1 MLSYALSALAYA
13 VLLAVCLT
21 VWRQRVAGSGI
32 VTAVVAQVGWS
43 IVVAVQ
49 AGHLGEYTTALVIA
63 AEYLR
68 DLAWALVL
76 IRCLS
81 GSRPSAWAHAG
92 QRGLTVL
99 VVAVIVWTV
108 GSMLPGE
115 PGVLA
120 RQIERFWV
128 WGAFVLAIGGLVLV
142 EQVARNTRDARRY
155 NLKFIWLAIGA
166 IYAWDLCLYS
176 VAMLHGS
183 LAQTFWTDRGF
194 VNAALAVL
202 LALGLNRIS
211 AWEAATFLS
220 PRVVFFNATLLG
232 ASLYVLVMALGSY
245 FVRRLGGSWG
255 EAGQMLFLGI
265 GALMLIVAALSEQFR
280 AWARVTFAKYFFPYR
295 YDYRSE
301 WQKLTRALSERDDT
315 PFYDRIVRVMAGFLS
330 ATRRGVV
337 ARRTGRAATHR
348 SAGSSA
354 PPDRTAR

>member
-1 MLSYALSALAYA
+1 M
-13 VLLAVCLT
+13 
-21 VWRQRVAGSGI
+21 
-32 VTAVVAQVGWS
+32 
-43 IVVAVQ
+43 
-49 AGHLGEYTTALVIA
+49 
-63 AEYLR
+63 
-68 DLAWALVL
+68 L

-232 ASLYVLVMALGSY
+232 ASLY
-245 FVRRLGGSWG
+245 
-255 EAGQMLFLGI
+255 
-265 GALMLIVAALSEQFR
+265 
-280 AWARVTFAKYFFPYR
+280 
-295 YDYRSE
+295 
-301 WQKLTRALSERDDT
+301 
-315 PFYDRIVRVMAGFLS
+315 
-330 ATRRGVV
+330 
-337 ARRTGRAATHR
+337 
-348 SAGSSA
+348 
-354 PPDRTAR
+354 